1 MSQKAQKPVLT
12 GQRIKTR
19 KRDEKEKYDPSG
31 FRDSVVQGLNE
42 AGTDL
47 EAASKFLDKAGSLL
61 DYRRYSETLLDILF
75 AGGILAPG
83 GSVVIDADK
92 TKVSRSEVCVFA
104 AEESLESIKA
114 IATVFTKVT
123 RRYKYLEKKLDDEVN
138 KILMFLKAFSPSE
151 RNKLAMICGLFIAQ
165 GNIKANCLSVL
176 LSEHLVKEGISIEF
190 MIALWKVWLDLKD
203 MNHVAGTLR
212 KAQLDKRLLEFLPS
226 TKRTEE
232 NFEKQLGVCGL
243 KAVVEFQRAI
253 AHADTKKELI
263 EDLTELMK
271 ENANWKEMELVSRE
285 SMKKNN
291 LSENEIVVLIWKCLM
306 ASVEWNK
313 KEELVAEQAFNHL
326 KIYAPLLANFTT
338 QGKSELALLLKI
350 QDFCYENIQFMKAF
364 QKMVLLFYKTDVLS
378 EDVILK
384 WYKEAHL
391 EKGKS
396 VFLEQTKKLVEW
408 LENAEEESDESEE
421 EGEADD

>member
-1 MSQKAQKPVLT
+1 MSQKQQKPVLT

-47 EAASKFLDKAGSLL
+47 EQASKFLDKAGGLL
-61 DYRRYSETLLDILF
+61 DYRRYSDTLLDILF

-104 AEESLESIKA
+104 AEETLESIKA

-138 KILMFLKAFSPSE
+138 KILMFLKAFTPAE
-151 RNKLAMICGLFIAQ
+151 RNKLAMICGLFLAQ
-165 GNIKANCLSVL
+165 GNIKANCLVVL
-176 LSEHLVKEGISIEF
+176 LSDHLVKEGISMEF
-190 MIALWKVWLDLKD
+190 MIALWKVWLSMKD
-203 MNHVAGTLR
+203 MNHVVSILR

-232 NFEKQLGVCGL
+232 NFEKQLEESGL
-243 KAVVEFQRAI
+243 KSLVEFQRTI
-253 AHADTKKELI
+253 ARGDTKKELQEEI
-263 EDLTELMK
+263 
-271 ENANWKEMELVSRE
+271 MELIKDSASVKEIELVCKE
-285 SMKKNN
+285 SMKKYS
-291 LSENEIVVLIWKCLM
+291 LAEHEVVVLVWKCLM
-306 ASVEWNK
+306 SSVEWNK
-313 KEELVAEQAFNHL
+313 KEELVADQAINHL
-326 KIYAPLLANFTT
+326 KTYAPLLACFTT

-350 QDFCYENIQFMKAF
+350 QDFCYENIVFMKAF
-364 QKMVLLFYKTDVLS
+364 QKIVVLFYKADVLS
-378 EDVILK
+378 EDVVLK
-384 WYKEAHL
+384 WYKESHL

-396 VFLEQTKKLVEW
+396 VFLEQTKKFVEW

-421 EGEADD
+421 EGDD